1 MNEADTTRVN
11 KIIAHAIGLSRR
23 EVDTAISA
31 GRVTIN
37 GEKAVMGSRVRPGDT
52 VLYDGKA
59 ITERSDY
66 TYLLLNKPQGYV
78 CSRKRQGDVPTI
90 YELLK
95 PEQTKLKAVGRL
107 DKDSSGLLV
116 LTDDGDFAHRM
127 THPKFHKQKTYIVAL
142 DKDLEPLHQQ
152 MISDHGIQLEDGP
165 SKLMLEKMD
174 DTDRAGWRVSMHE
187 GRNRQIR
194 RTFSSL
200 GYEVTALHRTHF
212 GPYSIGSLKPGTTTP
227 TTAL

>member
-37 GEKAVMGSRVRPGDT
+37 GQKAVMGSRVRPGDT
-52 VLYDGKA
+52 VLYDGKP
-59 ITERSDY
+59 ITERSNY
-66 TYLLLNKPQGYV
+66 TYLLLNKPTGYV

-90 YELLK
+90 YELLE

-107 DKDSSGLLV
+107 DKDSSGLLL

-152 MISDHGIQLEDGP
+152 MISDHGIHLEDGP
-165 SKLMLEKMD
+165 SKLVLEKLS

-200 GYEVTALHRTHF
+200 GYEVTALHRTDF
-212 GPYSIGSLKPGTTTP
+212 GPYSIGSLKPGTTIP
-227 TTAL
+227 TTAI

>member
-37 GEKAVMGSRVRPGDT
+37 GVKAVMGSRVRPGDT

-66 TYLLLNKPQGYV
+66 TYLMLNKPAGYV

-90 YELLK
+90 YELLE

-107 DKDSSGLLV
+107 DKDSSGLLL
-116 LTDDGDFAHRM
+116 LTEDGDFAHRM
-127 THPKFHKQKTYIVAL
+127 THPTFHKQKTSIVAL

-165 SKLMLEKMD
+165 SKLMLETVDETSRK
-174 DTDRAGWRVSMHE
+174 GWKVSMHE

-200 GYEVTALHRTHF
+200 GYDVTALHRTQF
-212 GPYSIGSLKPGTTTP
+212 GPYSIGSLKPGTTTT